1 MKASPSTIFCRMPY
15 LGNALAFLL
24 ARRVAIRGWSMY
36 PTLAPGERVLFNRWA
51 YCSNPPQAGD
61 VVLATSPSRRNELI
75 VKRVAAL
82 PGDCVAI
89 DEAGHMVKNQSRSDV
104 ARGATAW
111 ILGEDDYFLLGDSPE
126 LSTDSRQFGPVNRR
140 NILAK
145 AWLVYW
151 PPRRSPRE
159 IGRGTAP

>member
-1 MKASPSTIFCRMPY
+1 MKASLSILCRMPY

-36 PTLAPGERVLFNRWA
+36 PTLAPGERVLFSRWA
-51 YCSNPPQAGD
+51 YRSDSPQAGD
-61 VVLATSPSRRNELI
+61 IVLAASPSRRNELI

-82 PGDCVAI
+82 PGDYVAI
-89 DEAGHMVKNQSRSDV
+89 DETGRLVKNQARSEIF
-104 ARGATAW
+104 RGSAAW
-111 ILGEDDYFLLGDSPE
+111 ILGEDEYFLIGDSPE
-126 LSTDSRQFGPVNRR
+126 LSTDSRQFGPVNGR

-151 PPRRSPRE
+151 PPSRSPRE
-159 IGRGTAP
+159 ISGGTAP

>member
-1 MKASPSTIFCRMPY
+1 MKALLSTICRMPY
-15 LGNALAFLL
+15 LGNALAFLV
-24 ARRVAIRGWSMY
+24 ARRVVIRGWSMY
-36 PTLAPGERVLFNRWA
+36 PALAPGERLLFNRWA

-61 VVLATSPSRRNELI
+61 VVLATSPSRQNELI

-82 PGDCVAI
+82 PGDRVAI
-89 DEAGHMVKNQSRSDV
+89 DEAGHLVKNLPQSDV
-104 ARGATAW
+104 SRRAAAW
-111 ILGEDDYFLLGDSPE
+111 TLGEDEYFLLGDSPE

-151 PPRRSPRE
+151 PPGRSPRE
-159 IGRGTAP
+159 IGRETAT